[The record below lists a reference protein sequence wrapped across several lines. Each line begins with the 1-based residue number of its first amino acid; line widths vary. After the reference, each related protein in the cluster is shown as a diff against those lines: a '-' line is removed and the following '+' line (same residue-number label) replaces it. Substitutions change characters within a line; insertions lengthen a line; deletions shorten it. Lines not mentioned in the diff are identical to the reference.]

1 MTSNKECEA
10 NMAKKKRA
18 QKEAAAFHVQE
29 ELNEQMARM
38 NIDEEEE
45 RIKAEMAI
53 IAEETDL

>member
-1 MTSNKECEA
+1 
-10 NMAKKKRA
+10 MAKKKRA
-18 QKEAAAFHVQE
+18 QKEAAFHVQE